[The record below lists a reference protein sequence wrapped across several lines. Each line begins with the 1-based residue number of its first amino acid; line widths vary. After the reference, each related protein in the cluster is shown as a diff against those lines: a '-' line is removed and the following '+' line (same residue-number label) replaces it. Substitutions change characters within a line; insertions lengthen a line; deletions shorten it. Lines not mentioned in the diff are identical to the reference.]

1 MVWHPLTA
9 LAKVPGL
16 TEVVL
21 IGFYEDSVM
30 AGFIKDSKRE
40 FPNITISYLREYRPL
55 GTAGGLYHCEL
66 MVPQSFEYNEQLM
79 RVVRDSI
86 LRPPAPQHIFICNID
101 VCCSFPLT
109 EMMELHSKHR
119 GAGTILGVNV
129 SQLEQLGP
137 ADS

>member
-1 MVWHPLTA
+1 LNTIHYERDLMIQPMVWHPLTA
-9 LAKVPGL
+9 LTKVPGL

-66 MVPQSFEYNEQLM
+66 AEIFEN
-79 RVVRDSI
+79 
-86 LRPPAPQHIFICNID
+86 
-101 VCCSFPLT
+101 
-109 EMMELHSKHR
+109 HS
-119 GAGTILGVNV
+119 
-129 SQLEQLGP
+129 S
-137 ADS
+137 

>member
-9 LAKVPGL
+9 LTKVPGL

-55 GTAGGLYHCEL
+55 GTAGGLYHCKL
-66 MVPQSFEYNEQLM
+66 
-79 RVVRDSI
+79 
-86 LRPPAPQHIFICNID
+86 AT
-101 VCCSFPLT
+101 PLGC
-109 EMMELHSKHR
+109 HSLYFSPRFHL
-119 GAGTILGVNV
+119 TPTYTSTYLY
-129 SQLEQLGP
+129 L
-137 ADS
+137 

>member
-66 MVPQSFEYNEQLM
+66 SRPFCDIAHTL
-79 RVVRDSI
+79 VRDSI

-119 GAGTILGVNV
+119 GVATILGVNV
-129 SQLEQLGP
+129 S
-137 ADS
+137 S

>member
-1 MVWHPLTA
+1 MIQPMVWHPLTA
-9 LAKVPGL
+9 LTKVPGL

-66 MVPQSFEYNEQLM
+66 AEIFEN
-79 RVVRDSI
+79 
-86 LRPPAPQHIFICNID
+86 
-101 VCCSFPLT
+101 
-109 EMMELHSKHR
+109 HS
-119 GAGTILGVNV
+119 
-129 SQLEQLGP
+129 S
-137 ADS
+137 

>member
-66 MVPQSFEYNEQLM
+66 LRSFECHSL
-79 RVVRDSI
+79 SI
-86 LRPPAPQHIFICNID
+86 SPRFH
-101 VCCSFPLT
+101 LT
-109 EMMELHSKHR
+109 PTYTSTYLH
-119 GAGTILGVNV
+119 L
-129 SQLEQLGP
+129 
-137 ADS
+137 